1 MFSRNADRPAP
12 PGTAPVPGVRD
23 VSPPPSPLPSPVH
36 LETTVIARAD
46 RIEGTLRAADVL
58 RVLGQV
64 EGRIEA
70 TTLVVE
76 EGARVM
82 ADVIADE
89 VVIAG
94 DYNGKLFCRQRLE
107 VRPTGRVA
115 GHIETFRLMLHEGA
129 AVDGEMKMLKQPG
142 LAEAEAIR
150 AGNVR
155 GPAADG
161 GVRAPTFAP
170 PAGGPPRAAPAGGPP
185 LAPPQPPGGPPLAPP
200 PLPPGS
206 EPIG

>member
-23 VSPPPSPLPSPVH
+23 VSSPPMPHSPQLH

-46 RIEGTLRAADVL
+46 RVEGTLRVGDVL
-58 RVLGQV
+58 RVLGSV

-70 TTLVVE
+70 TTVIIE
-76 EGARVM
+76 EGARVA

-94 DYNGKLFCRQRLE
+94 EYNGKLHCRQRLE
-107 VRPTGRVA
+107 VRPSGRVA
-115 GHIETFRLMLHEGA
+115 GQIETFRLMLHEGA

-150 AGNVR
+150 GGSVRGAGDPVVR
-155 GPAADG
+155 GPA
-161 GVRAPTFAP
+161 F
-170 PAGGPPRAAPAGGPP
+170 GPPGTSAP
-185 LAPPQPPGGPPLAPP
+185 LAPPVPPGA
-200 PLPPGS
+200 

>member
-23 VSPPPSPLPSPVH
+23 VSPPIPVSQLH

-46 RIEGTLRAADVL
+46 RVEGTVRVAEVL
-58 RVLGQV
+58 RVLGSV

-70 TTLVVE
+70 TTLVIE
-76 EGARVM
+76 EGARVN

-94 DYNGKLFCRQRLE
+94 DYNGALTCKQRLE
-107 VRPTGRVA
+107 VRPSGRVT
-115 GHIETFRLMLHEGA
+115 GQVETLRLMLHEGA
-129 AVDGEMKMLKQPG
+129 AVDGELKMLKQPG
-142 LAEAEAIR
+142 LAQAEAIR
-150 AGNVR
+150 AGSAR
-155 GPAADG
+155 GPG
-161 GVRAPTFAP
+161 PVPAPVT
-170 PAGGPPRAAPAGGPP
+170 GPR
-185 LAPPQPPGGPPLAPP
+185 P
-200 PLPPGS
+200 PLPPGA

>member
-23 VSPPPSPLPSPVH
+23 VSPPMPVSQMH

-46 RIEGTLRAADVL
+46 RIEGTLRVAEVL
-58 RVLGQV
+58 RILGSV

-70 TTLVVE
+70 TTVVIE
-76 EGARVM
+76 DGARVN

-94 DYNGKLFCRQRLE
+94 EYNGKLTCKQRLE
-107 VRPTGRVA
+107 VRPSGRVS
-115 GHIETFRLMLHEGA
+115 GQIETLRLMLHEGA
-129 AVDGEMKMLKQPG
+129 AVDGELKMLKQPG

-150 AGNVR
+150 AGSVR
-155 GPAADG
+155 GPVDP
-161 GVRAPTFAP
+161 GVRGPSFAP
-170 PAGGPPRAAPAGGPP
+170 PSAPGTRAPM
-185 LAPPQPPGGPPLAPP
+185 PPGA
-200 PLPPGS
+200 

>member
-23 VSPPPSPLPSPVH
+23 MSPPPMPHSPQLH

-46 RIEGTLRAADVL
+46 RMEGTLRIAEVL
-58 RVLGQV
+58 RVLGSV

-70 TTLVVE
+70 TTVVIE
-76 EGARVM
+76 EGARVA

-94 DYNGKLFCRQRLE
+94 DYNGKLHCRQRLE
-107 VRPTGRVA
+107 VRPSGRVA
-115 GHIETFRLMLHEGA
+115 GQIETFRLMLHEGA
-129 AVDGEMKMLKQPG
+129 AVDGEVKMLKQAG
-142 LAEAEAIR
+142 LAEVEAIR
-150 AGNVR
+150 AGGVRGSADAGVR
-155 GPAADG
+155 GPA
-161 GVRAPTFAP
+161 F
-170 PAGGPPRAAPAGGPP
+170 GPPGTSAP
-185 LAPPQPPGGPPLAPP
+185 LAPPQAPP
-200 PLPPGS
+200 MPPGS

>member
-23 VSPPPSPLPSPVH
+23 VSPPPMPVSQMH

-46 RIEGTLRAADVL
+46 RIEGTLRVAEVL
-58 RVLGQV
+58 RVLGSV

-70 TTLVVE
+70 TTVVIE
-76 EGARVM
+76 DGARVN
-82 ADVIADE
+82 ADVLADE

-94 DYNGKLFCRQRLE
+94 EYNGKLTCKQRLE
-107 VRPTGRVA
+107 VRPSGRVS
-115 GHIETFRLMLHEGA
+115 GQIETLRLMLHEGA
-129 AVDGEMKMLKQPG
+129 AVDGELKMLKQPG

-150 AGNVR
+150 TGSVR
-155 GPAADG
+155 GPADA
-161 GVRAPTFAP
+161 GVRG
-170 PAGGPPRAAPAGGPP
+170 PAFGPPSAPGTRAPM
-185 LAPPQPPGGPPLAPP
+185 PPGA
-200 PLPPGS
+200 

>member
-23 VSPPPSPLPSPVH
+23 VSPPPQPYNPQAH
-36 LETTVIARAD
+36 AEITVVARTD
-46 RIEGTLRAADVL
+46 QVEGTLRVADLL
-58 RVLGQV
+58 RVLGSV
-64 EGRIEA
+64 EGRIET
-70 TTLVVE
+70 TTLIVE
-76 EGARVM
+76 EGARVA
-82 ADVIADE
+82 ADVVADE

-94 DYNGKLFCRQRLE
+94 EYNGTLTCRQRLE

-115 GHIETFRLMLHEGA
+115 GTIETFRLMLHEGA

-150 AGNVR
+150 AGGVR
-155 GPAADG
+155 GAADPGLRAPAA
-161 GVRAPTFAP
+161 PTP
-170 PAGGPPRAAPAGGPP
+170 APAP
-185 LAPPQPPGGPPLAPP
+185 LSPGN
-200 PLPPGS
+200 

>member
-23 VSPPPSPLPSPVH
+23 VSPPPMPVSQMH

-46 RIEGTLRAADVL
+46 KVEGTLRVAEVL
-58 RVLGQV
+58 RVLGAI

-70 TTLVVE
+70 TTLVIE
-76 EGARVM
+76 DGARVH
-82 ADVIADE
+82 ADVVADE

-94 DYNGKLFCRQRLE
+94 EYSGKLICKQRLE
-107 VRPTGRVA
+107 VRPSGRVS
-115 GHIETFRLMLHEGA
+115 GQIETLRLMLHEGA
-129 AVDGEMKMLKQPG
+129 AVDGELKMLKQPG

-150 AGNVR
+150 AGSVRGPVDPGVR
-155 GPAADG
+155 GPA
-161 GVRAPTFAP
+161 FAP
-170 PAGGPPRAAPAGGPP
+170 PSGGPAPR
-185 LAPPQPPGGPPLAPP
+185 P
-200 PLPPGS
+200 PLPPGA